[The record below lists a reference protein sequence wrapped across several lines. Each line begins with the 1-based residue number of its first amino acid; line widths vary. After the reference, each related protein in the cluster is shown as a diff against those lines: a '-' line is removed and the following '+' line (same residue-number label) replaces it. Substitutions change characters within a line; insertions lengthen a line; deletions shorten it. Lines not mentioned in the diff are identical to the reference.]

1 VTTASFGNFPFYKL
15 DGPPIHPFNAGIVR
29 NFKVRERYTLQ
40 FRVDAFNV
48 TNSPDFAAPN
58 GTQNSTA
65 FMTITSVA
73 NTGREGIDQRMWR
86 FGMHFDF

>member
-15 DGPPIHPFNAGIVR
+15 DGPPTHPFNAGLVR
-29 NFKVRERYTLQ
+29 DFKILERFTLQ
-40 FRVDAFNV
+40 FRADAFNV

-58 GTQNSTA
+58 GTVGSSS
-65 FMTITSVA
+65 FMTITGVG

-86 FGMHFDF
+86 FGSRLSF